1 MKVLLTDAISASNYF
16 ENGEI
21 DCIITSPPYFQ
32 CRNYNDND
40 KQIGLEKTVEDY
52 VDSLCEVF
60 DSYKHKLNERGNLFV
75 NIGDKYDKSKNLLLI
90 PYLFATEMQKRGWI
104 LRNDI
109 IWHKPN
115 FQPSPVKDRLA
126 NAYEHVFHFV
136 KNKNYYY
143 DLDSIRV
150 PNRCD
155 EGGNEKVFERF
166 EAKIKNSNLSD
177 EEKRNCLVELEKL
190 YGEQK
195 INKDARLKLRDS
207 SKPLFGGDMKL
218 SGRARELE
226 EKGYCFHCNNPKG
239 KNMGDVLSINV
250 KSHHGSHEAVY
261 PSELVQPLIKCGSPN
276 GGLVVDCFSGSGTTI
291 REAERLNR
299 VGVGVEINRLYVEE
313 MSVKNLEIVEY

>member
-1 MKVLLTDAISASNYF
+1 
-16 ENGEI
+16 
-21 DCIITSPPYFQ
+21 
-32 CRNYNDND
+32 
-40 KQIGLEKTVEDY
+40 
-52 VDSLCEVF
+52 
-60 DSYKHKLNERGNLFV
+60 
-75 NIGDKYDKSKNLLLI
+75 
-90 PYLFATEMQKRGWI
+90 MQLRCKKGGWI